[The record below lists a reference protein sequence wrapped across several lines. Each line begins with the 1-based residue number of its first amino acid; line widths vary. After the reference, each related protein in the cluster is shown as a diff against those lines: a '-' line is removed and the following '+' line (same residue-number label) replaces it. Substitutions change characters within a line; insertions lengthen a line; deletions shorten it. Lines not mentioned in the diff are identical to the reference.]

1 MMELKF
7 DIEQF
12 DKYQAILIDEIAQRI
27 KVRLMEAGMEGE
39 QLEDYVAKI
48 TFSIASVIDDMAAI
62 ESDGIEVRPYLTFRA
77 DEEDVLVHCGENSN
91 TNEFVHLTLK
101 KLFG

>member
-1 MMELKF
+1 MELKF

-12 DKYQAILIDEIAQRI
+12 DKYQAILVDEIAQRI
-27 KVRLMEAGMEGE
+27 KIKLLEAGMEGE
-39 QLEDYVAKI
+39 QLEDTVAKI
-48 TFSIASVIDDMAAI
+48 TFSIANLIDDMSAI

-77 DEEDVLVHCGENSN
+77 DEEDVLVHCGENSY

-101 KLFG
+101 KLFS